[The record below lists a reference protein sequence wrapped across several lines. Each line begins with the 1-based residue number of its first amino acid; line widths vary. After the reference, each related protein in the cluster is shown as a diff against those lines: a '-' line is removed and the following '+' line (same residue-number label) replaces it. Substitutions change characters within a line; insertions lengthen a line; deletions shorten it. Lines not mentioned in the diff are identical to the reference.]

1 MSAALILDLI
11 NCIQAATE
19 TIEVAVPCNDFYS
32 AGYKNSSIDVVNP
45 NALIHA
51 LQLLIP

>member
-32 AGYKNSSIDVVNP
+32 AGVVNP